1 MLYDITAS
9 IDYAYNQPSGLGR
22 TLLRLLPVT
31 VPGAQ
36 KLIAGALTT
45 APAAAERID
54 RLDFFGNP
62 VTEVAFREATR
73 SASFR
78 IQARVERIAQ
88 APSLDL
94 SPPLKRLAEELY
106 DYDDLGPAAPHH
118 FLGPSERVRPSAA
131 MTAYARDHLA
141 KGETTLA
148 VVQALGAA
156 LYRDMRFDASATTV
170 DTDPSEAF
178 AARHGVCQDF
188 SHIMI
193 ACLRGIG
200 IPAGYVSGYLRTS
213 PPKGEAR
220 LAGADAMHAWVRAWC
235 GVEGGWVEF
244 DPTNDLMVGSDHIV
258 VAVGRDYDDVAP
270 VKGVLR
276 TAGRSASGHSV
287 DVIPLG

>member
-9 IDYAYNQPSGLGR
+9 IDYAYNQPSVLGR
-22 TLLRLLPVT
+22 TLLRLMPVSLPGV
-31 VPGAQ
+31 Q
-36 KLIAGALTT
+36 RLIAGALTT
-45 APAAAERID
+45 QPAAAERID
-54 RLDFFGNP
+54 RVDFFGNP
-62 VTEVAFREATR
+62 VTELAFRDATR

-88 APSLDL
+88 APVLDL
-94 SPPLKRLAEELY
+94 SPPLERLAEELY

-118 FLGPSERVRPSAA
+118 FLGASERVHPSPA
-131 MTAYARDHLA
+131 MTAYAREHLA
-141 KGETTLA
+141 EGATALA
-148 VVQALGAA
+148 VVQALGRA
-156 LYRDMRFDASATTV
+156 LHRDLRFDAGATTV
-170 DTDPSEAF
+170 ETDPDEAF

-188 SHIMI
+188 SHVMI

-200 IPAGYVSGYLRTS
+200 IPAGYVSGYLRTR
-213 PPKGEAR
+213 PPKGRPR

-235 GVEGGWVEF
+235 GVEFGWVEF
-244 DPTNDLMVGSDHIV
+244 DPTNDVMVGSDHIL

-287 DVIPLG
+287 DVVPLD